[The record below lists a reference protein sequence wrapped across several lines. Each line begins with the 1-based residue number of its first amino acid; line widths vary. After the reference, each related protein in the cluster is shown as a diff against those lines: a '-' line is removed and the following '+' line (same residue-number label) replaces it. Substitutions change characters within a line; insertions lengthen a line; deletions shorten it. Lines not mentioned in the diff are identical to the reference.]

1 MSITQNLFIQQ
12 SLNMMKN
19 NPQKILVVD
28 DDPHVINRIVDILSE
43 LEENYIFYQANNG
56 ETGLQIAEK
65 LVPDIILTDWD
76 MPIMNGIEFIKKLNE
91 NERTKTIPVVMV
103 TAVVLSS
110 DDLKSALI
118 AGAIDYIRKPVDPV
132 ELTARIKSVLK
143 ISEYNKKIIENKNKE
158 IAENALFLIRNNKFN
173 IQIIKKL
180 KELHERIS
188 YDDVEIDN
196 LFEYIVNSISEKV
209 KQDSWQRLEITFD
222 NSQFDFKKSLLNRF
236 PELSNTEVKLCI
248 LLRMGM
254 NIKDLSSIL
263 FQNPESIKVA
273 RSRLRKKLKLEAS
286 QNLYAFLS
294 SF

>member
-1 MSITQNLFIQQ
+1 
-12 SLNMMKN
+12 MKN
-19 NPQKILVVD
+19 NPQKILIVD
-28 DDPHVINRIVDILSE
+28 DDPHVINKIVDILSE
-43 LEENYIFYQANNG
+43 LDENYIYYQANNG
-56 ETGLQIAEK
+56 EAGFKIAEK
-65 LVPDIILTDWD
+65 YVPDIILTDWD
-76 MPIMNGIEFIKKLNE
+76 MPVMNGIEFISMLSQNM
-91 NERTKTIPVVMV
+91 KTSEIPVVMV
-103 TAVVLSS
+103 TAVMMSS
-110 DDLKSALI
+110 DDLKTALSV
-118 AGAIDYIRKPVDPV
+118 GATDYIRKPVDPV

-180 KELHERIS
+180 KELHEKIS
-188 YDDVEIDN
+188 YDDEEIDN
-196 LFEYIVNSISEKV
+196 LFEFIVNNISEKV

-222 NSQFDFKKSLLNRF
+222 HSQLEFKKNLLNLF
-236 PELSNTEVKLCI
+236 PKLSTTEVKLCI

-254 NIKDLSSIL
+254 NIKDLSSVL

-273 RSRLRKKLKLEAS
+273 RSRLRKKLKLDAS

>member
-1 MSITQNLFIQQ
+1 MKTI
-12 SLNMMKN
+12 KN
-19 NPQKILVVD
+19 NPQKVLVVD

-43 LEENYIFYQANNG
+43 LDENYIFYQSNNG
-56 ETGLQIAEK
+56 ELAFQIADK
-65 LVPDIILTDWD
+65 YMPDIILTDWD
-76 MPIMNGIEFIKKLNE
+76 MPVMNGIEFISKLSQNE
-91 NERTKTIPVVMV
+91 KTKDIPIVMV
-103 TAVVLSS
+103 TAVMLSS
-110 DDLKSALI
+110 DDLKSALT
-118 AGAIDYIRKPVDPV
+118 AGATDYIRKPVDPV

-180 KELHERIS
+180 KELHEKIS
-188 YDDVEIDN
+188 SDDDEVDN
-196 LFEYIVNSISEKV
+196 LFEYIVNNISEKV

-222 NSQFDFKKSLLNRF
+222 NSQHEFKKTLLSKF
-236 PELSNTEVKLCI
+236 PDLSNTEVKLCI

-254 NIKDLSSIL
+254 NIKDLSSVL
-263 FQNPESIKVA
+263 FQNPESVKVA

-286 QNLYAFLS
+286 QNLSAFLS

>member
-1 MSITQNLFIQQ
+1 MKV
-12 SLNMMKN
+12 MKN

-28 DDPHVINRIVDILSE
+28 DDPHVINKIVDILSV
-43 LEENYIFYQANNG
+43 LDENYIFYQSNNG
-56 ETGLQIAEK
+56 ELAFQIAEK
-65 LVPDIILTDWD
+65 YMPDIILTDWD
-76 MPIMNGIEFIKKLNE
+76 MPVMNGIEFISKLSQNDK
-91 NERTKTIPVVMV
+91 TKDIPIVMV
-103 TAVVLSS
+103 TAVMLSS
-110 DDLKSALI
+110 DDLKAALI
-118 AGAIDYIRKPVDPV
+118 AGATDYIRKPVDPV

-180 KELHERIS
+180 KELHEKIAS
-188 YDDVEIDN
+188 DDEEVDN
-196 LFEYIVNSISEKV
+196 LFEYIVNNISEKV

-222 NSQFDFKKSLLNRF
+222 NSQLEFKKTLLGKF
-236 PELSNTEVKLCI
+236 PDLSNTEVKLCI

-254 NIKDLSSIL
+254 NIKDLSSVL

-273 RSRLRKKLKLEAS
+273 RSRLRKKLKMDAS
-286 QNLYAFLS
+286 QNLSAFLS